1 MGAVTSIRG
10 NSMPTGGPTAT
21 QSVQPVG
28 QLTPQDIAALVDQ
41 LIPAVQKFRAN
52 STVQNVTIND
62 MAWAAQGDS
71 IDKQISAVGLG
82 LRTRSWHHMDIS
94 ITNAATAA
102 ETFTPSPDFPF
113 NLIKNTQIGINGGAN
128 VYSCSGAR
136 GLEVAG
142 RRYRGFF
149 NMDAGEGGC
158 GPKHRWCQI
167 LCGSNLTKTNAD
179 TGGLPYQLSG
189 IKSISVAGSAT
200 GVLTVDFYTEEWFVL
215 DMESM
220 LGALPLQN
228 NSTYATIQRTLQAAF
243 LSTSTTD
250 TTFPL
255 YHAGAD
261 LSVSAFSGTT
271 KTFYDFAS
279 VPSDPS
285 LYTAIVSNS
294 YQVTEQPNILGAA
307 GASGIQYNIPQ
318 NQYLVSL
325 HSHTVDGNG
334 TPVMFTDGVLGS
346 QTAEFTNYASAAYG
360 TNKRVIQYNGGK
372 VIPVLQFPYRDHCH
386 QFEAY
391 GDDRARQLA
400 GYMLWDGEDTSNDI
414 QAATDN
420 MNWIDCYNVASP
432 QDIIDVGASVFGTTK
447 TTYVRESVVAGS
459 VQVVGG

>member
-1 MGAVTSIRG
+1 
-10 NSMPTGGPTAT
+10 MPTGGPTAT

-52 STVQNVTIND
+52 STVQSVTIND

-71 IDKQISAVGLG
+71 VDKQISAVGLG
-82 LRTRSWHHMDIS
+82 LRTRSWHHMSIS

-102 ETFTPSPDFPF
+102 EIFKVSPDFPF
-113 NLIKNTQIGINGGAN
+113 NLIKNTQIGINAGAN
-128 VYSCSGAR
+128 VYSASGAR

-149 NMDAGEGGC
+149 EMDAGEGGC
-158 GPKHRWCQI
+158 GPAHRWVKVKV
-167 LCGSNLTKTNAD
+167 GANGTKTNAD
-179 TGGLPYQLSG
+179 TYGIPYQLSG
-189 IKSISVAGSAT
+189 IKSVSVAGSST
-200 GVLTVDFYTEEWFVL
+200 TILTVDFYTEEWFVL

-228 NSTYATIQRTLQAAF
+228 NSTYATIQRTLAAAF

-255 YHAGAD
+255 FDAGAD

-307 GASGIQYNIPQ
+307 GPAGIQYNIPQ
-318 NQYLVSL
+318 NQYLVAL
-325 HSHTVDGNG
+325 HSHTVDGTG
-334 TPVMFTDGVLGS
+334 TPVMFSDGVIGS
-346 QTAEFTNYASAAYG
+346 QTEEFTNYASNAAYG

-372 VIPVLQFPYRDHCH
+372 VIPVLQYPYRDQCH
-386 QFEAY
+386 QFEVY
-391 GDDRARQLA
+391 GDGRARQLA

-432 QDIIDVGASVFGTTK
+432 QDVVDVGASVNGATK
-447 TTYVRESVVAGS
+447 TTYTRESIVAGS